1 VAAHGEGTTLTSAL
15 ILENLTKVYGT
26 QTAVNHLNFA
36 VEAGEIFGYLGP
48 NGSGKTTTIK
58 MLCGLVAPTEG
69 TALVNGY
76 DVITQSDKVRMS
88 IGYMSQQFSL
98 YRNLTSDQNLD
109 FYAELYGL
117 SPAKAKQRKREVIEI
132 TGLGDYTHKKSQE
145 LSGGW
150 KQRLALACA
159 IIHEPPIVFLDEPTA
174 GIDPVAR
181 RALWDLLFTLAS
193 TGITFFVTTHYM
205 DEAERC
211 SSLGYIYQSNLIAI
225 GKTDELRTL
234 PVVDNPTIQHL
245 EVTCS
250 QIMPTFQYFRTR
262 KDVQDVTIFGR
273 TLHIVVPSS
282 VTAESLTEELKQT
295 TLDVL
300 DIRTIRPSLEDVF
313 VTLTQ
318 EQDDKRLAAAGA

>member
-1 VAAHGEGTTLTSAL
+1 MTAAL
-15 ILENLTKVYGT
+15 ILDNLTKVYGT

-69 TALVNGY
+69 TAVVNGY
-76 DVITQSDKVRMS
+76 DVIKQSDQVRMS

-117 SPAKAKQRKREVIEI
+117 STEKAKQRKKDVIDI
-132 TGLGDYTHKKSQE
+132 TGLGEYTHKKAAQ

-225 GKTDELRTL
+225 GKTDELRSL
-234 PVVDNPTIQHL
+234 PIVDNPTIQHL
-245 EVTCS
+245 EITCS
-250 QIMPTFQYFRTR
+250 QIMPTFQYFRSR

-282 VTAESLTEELKQT
+282 VTAQSLTEELKQT

-300 DIRTIRPSLEDVF
+300 DIRSIRPSLEDVF

-318 EQDDKRLAAAGA
+318 QEDEKRLAAAVGA